1 MSQDELH
8 NVAQADTPSNVE
20 IPNTTNGLILWL
32 LGRFGVAVVFA
43 ASTFYVYQDMRS
55 DRAELMRLH
64 VETINVIRDFRDA
77 SNEQTREIRALSLR
91 NQSEE

>member
-8 NVAQADTPSNVE
+8 QAAQLDTPSHVE
-20 IPNTTNGLILWL
+20 IPNTPQGLPLWF

-55 DRAELMRLH
+55 DRKELFDAYRQNIEVISDFKAVLQTQTQ
-64 VETINVIRDFRDA
+64 EIRD
-77 SNEQTREIRALSLR
+77 LR
-91 NQSEE
+91 GGKP